1 MPGPGLVTHSRL
13 RDRMRNQED
22 TVYTHLNEIEADY
35 RRGRIAEQYRNA
47 QRRHRRPQRTHQER
61 RWGVARRHTA

>member
-1 MPGPGLVTHSRL
+1 
-13 RDRMRNQED
+13 MRNQED